1 LSFSAQGEWL
11 GPPEFNPFRSFHVS
25 KVLESGAKH
34 KVESANIMGCLF
46 FHLKDELVE
55 FANRVKLF
63 NVNIHLTQFDPKIL
77 CRGLAIGALQAFD
90 KGNFDRI
97 DLSSMMD
104 IVGIQGSLAGWA
116 PLLNKQNIHA
126 CIVMRSEKWYT
137 TQPKATARTNPHI
150 VELLSRKC
158 QNLSLK
164 VCIILD
170 IRKSHEMMSSREQ
183 HTS

>member
-1 LSFSAQGEWL
+1 MSFSAQGEWL
-11 GPPEFNPFRSFHVS
+11 GPPEFNPFRSFDVS

-34 KVESANIMGCLF
+34 KVESADIMGCLF

-55 FANRVKLF
+55 FANRVKFF
-63 NVNIHLTQFDPKIL
+63 NANIHLTQFDPKIL
-77 CRGLAIGALQAFD
+77 CRGLAIGALKAFD

-97 DLSSMMD
+97 DLSSMID
-104 IVGIQGSLAGWA
+104 TVGIEGSLACWA
-116 PLLNKQNIHA
+116 PLLSKQNIHA

-137 TQPKATARTNPHI
+137 TQPKATARTNPRI
-150 VELLSRKC
+150 VELLRRKC

-170 IRKSHEMMSSREQ
+170 MRVQ
-183 HTS
+183 VV